1 MNATPMD
8 SDPAIHS
15 RDQSVDQMLAKGSA
29 PDGLHDRSPDQSV
42 EAPADLPEPRG
53 IAVSGAQIAALL
65 RERGWLGDATT
76 PEIEDWLVEAAALL
90 GPQAADMAALEDLLT
105 LIFRYDAQE
114 LLARP
119 ASHAV
124 IVRESAREVLRAL
137 GTMVLEGLAVDS
149 GRYKEIVAAL
159 RAGTGSQG
167 QKLFYPVRLA
177 LAGRIGG
184 GALDRVILLLDGAA
198 TLPFRSQ
205 VKSNRQRILE
215 FCAAMD

>member
-1 MNATPMD
+1 MNSHPEIHPRAENVDLAVAEGRAPGGLQD
-8 SDPAIHS
+8 RRPAEAI
-15 RDQSVDQMLAKGSA
+15 
-29 PDGLHDRSPDQSV
+29 

-53 IAVSGAQIAALL
+53 IAVAGAQIAALL

-76 PEIEDWLVEAAALL
+76 TEMEEWLVEAAALL
-90 GPQAADMAALEDLLT
+90 GPQAEDQAALEDLLT
-105 LIFRYDAQE
+105 LIFHYDAQE

-137 GTMVLEGLAVDS
+137 GTMVLAGPVVDS

-184 GALDRVILLLDGAA
+184 GALDRVILLLDRAA
-198 TLPFRSQ
+198 TLPFRFQ